1 MKDYVQEIIEEA
13 DVTLK
18 TKQRDQ
24 TNTPAKATL
33 FEVNSESPVH
43 VLSKEDADHYHKL
56 TANLLYLAPRACPDL
71 LTAVSFLCTRVQCPT
86 QEDWNKL
93 SRTIRYLEKTK
104 DQV

>member
-33 FEVNSESPVH
+33 FEVNSESP